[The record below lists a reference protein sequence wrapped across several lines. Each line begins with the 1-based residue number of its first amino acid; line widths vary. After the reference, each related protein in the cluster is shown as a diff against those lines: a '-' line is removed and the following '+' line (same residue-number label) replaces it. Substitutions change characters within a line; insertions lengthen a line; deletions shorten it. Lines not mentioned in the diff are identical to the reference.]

1 MADYDEPD
9 SPTPSED
16 PVDAGAP
23 GSPSDTPTPQTGNSD
38 TQVNQQIIDAVSK
51 STAFVFGQDPSSS
64 NQSDTDGKAAAKSN
78 DSAATAIGYGKV
90 AQATAYS
97 VQDAID
103 YQRNVMSVSNAAQ
116 GKALAL
122 MFEDAAKKDVDALVL
137 HLIVYA
143 ASIAGS
149 FAAGYTAGDIGEKAG
164 QILAA
169 YENPPSSGN

>member
-1 MADYDEPD
+1 MADFDKPD
-9 SPTPSED
+9 STPPSED
-16 PVDAGAP
+16 SVDAGA
-23 GSPSDTPTPQTGNSD
+23 PSDTPTPQAGNSD
-38 TQVNQQIIDAVSK
+38 TQVNQQIIDAVST
-51 STAFVFGQDPSSS
+51 STAFVFGQDPASAS
-64 NQSDTDGKAAAKSN
+64 QSDTDGSAAAKSN

-122 MFEDAAKKDVDALVL
+122 MFEDAAKKDADALVL

-149 FAAGYTAGDIGEKAG
+149 FAAGYTATEIGEKAG

-169 YENPPSSGN
+169 YENPPTSGR